1 MTRERRYTRAVAG
14 SVQGLLA
21 VKPRIGASMKRLI
34 YVGFAVFLSGGLSA
48 FGAAQLVLGLGLESD
63 LEFEVAILA
72 AGAAF
77 AFNFFLINGLS
88 HNSFS

>member
-34 YVGFAVFLSGGLSA
+34 YVGFAVSLSGGLSA
-48 FGAAQLVLGLGLESD
+48 FGAAQLVLRFGLESD
-63 LEFEVAILA
+63 LEFEVATLA
-72 AGAAF
+72 LAPPSPS
-77 AFNFFLINGLS
+77 IS
-88 HNSFS
+88 S